1 MTMMSGIHYAKI
13 TARSIISVKS
23 NALQKELHL
32 LIFIFNH
39 KAHLMKNAIL
49 CNWRKILAIGWAHK
63 SYQVEMS
70 T

>member
-1 MTMMSGIHYAKI
+1 MLK
-13 TARSIISVKS
+13 
-23 NALQKELHL
+23 LQQEASFQWRVTPSKKELHL

-39 KAHLMKNAIL
+39 KVHLMKNAIL

-63 SYQVEMS
+63 SYQVKMS